1 MRWWSAD
8 TCIAGVEDS
17 SHSEDTDD
25 TRYHDLV
32 AGDTRIDEDASP
44 DEDSERGDFTYR
56 AWEEAEEGIPVGERA
71 TERIVDVGEHTL
83 SSSDLPE
90 GRSTREAVD
99 SLLSTTEP
107 EGRAEA
113 YPHAVTRHSGGVRE
127 EEEGTRDQRYV
138 EDVVARTTEDFLS
151 EDHSEGSSYSDH
163 PQWGLHRDNHR
174 DENPRDEEPFLDLL
188 MLHLGDDEFNT
199 QTYSVGD
206 DDLRQHGEEA
216 IEEGAPEGS
225 LYTYG
230 DIVLQPDV
238 VHPEEQRRQESEDD
252 YAHRALAIDGIVD
265 VSATTLRGRIGYEEE
280 RLKAVED

>member
-1 MRWWSAD
+1 
-8 TCIAGVEDS
+8 
-17 SHSEDTDD
+17 
-25 TRYHDLV
+25 
-32 AGDTRIDEDASP
+32 
-44 DEDSERGDFTYR
+44 
-56 AWEEAEEGIPVGERA
+56 
-71 TERIVDVGEHTL
+71 
-83 SSSDLPE
+83 
-90 GRSTREAVD
+90 
-99 SLLSTTEP
+99 
-107 EGRAEA
+107 
-113 YPHAVTRHSGGVRE
+113 
-127 EEEGTRDQRYV
+127 
-138 EDVVARTTEDFLS
+138 
-151 EDHSEGSSYSDH
+151 
-163 PQWGLHRDNHR
+163 
-174 DENPRDEEPFLDLL
+174 

-225 LYTYG
+225 LYTYS